1 MDMTY
6 DINRKYGMIK
16 ENGNVYGVSG
26 DGYGGDT
33 GMLTFTE
40 YCEPGRINEYMEKP
54 ASITDEQWVDLNQ
67 DGQVE
72 CVLKMQE
79 EGVEDVSYVMLSLQN
94 DTVYAYSFHYWSN
107 NATFHEDGTFEY
119 EYSYYNRIIFDKNQC
134 YEILE

>member
-1 MDMTY
+1 MTY

-72 CVLKMQE
+72 GVLKMQE
-79 EGVEDVSYVMLSLQN
+79 EGVDDVNCVMLSLQN
-94 DTVYAYSFHYWSN
+94 DTVYAYSFHYWPDD
-107 NATFHEDGTFEY
+107 AVFHEDGTFDY
-119 EYSYYNRIIFDKNQC
+119 EYSYYNRIIFDKDQC
-134 YEILE
+134 YVAME